1 MRVIH
6 AGLLDDGGG
15 EEQEWR
21 ILVEGDAIFV
31 RERRS
36 SPGRLDVDL
45 FSLAGQH
52 GAHG

>member
-1 MRVIH
+1 MRLIH
-6 AGLLDDGGG
+6 ARLLGDGGG
-15 EEQEWR
+15 EEQERR

-31 RERRS
+31 RERRLS
-36 SPGRLDVDL
+36 RWRLGVDL